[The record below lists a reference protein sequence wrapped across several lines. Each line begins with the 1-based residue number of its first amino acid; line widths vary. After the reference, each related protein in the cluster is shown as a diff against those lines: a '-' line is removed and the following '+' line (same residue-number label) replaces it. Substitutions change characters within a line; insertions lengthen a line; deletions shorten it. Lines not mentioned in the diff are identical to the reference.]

1 MPLTAAAGAMA
12 GRNSSLIPYCQ
23 ENLVYGVNGLLPLPC

>member
-1 MPLTAAAGAMA
+1 MT
-12 GRNSSLIPYCQ
+12 GRNSSLIPYGQ